1 METNVIK
8 ERLAFVHHLES
19 GHWSMTELCERYGV
33 SRPTGYKWLER
44 HQCDRAS
51 GLADRSRAP
60 QRCPHRTGDAQ
71 EAAII
76 AVRLEYGW
84 GAKKLLRVLR
94 TRHPSRVWPARS
106 TVNAI
111 LERRGLLHK
120 HRRRQKWAHPGA
132 APVATQRPNQIWPA
146 DFKGQFRLGDGQ
158 YCYPLTVTD
167 HFSRRVLACHGLRS
181 VKTVD
186 AKPIFRALFRE
197 VGLPDAI
204 RTDNG
209 APFASTG
216 IHGLAALNVWWM
228 QLGIVHQRITPAS
241 PQENGTH
248 ERMHRELKRET
259 ARPPASSL
267 RAQQRR
273 FDAFCQRYNDER
285 PHEAIGDRT
294 PSTLWCPSRRVR
306 TRNTARTRLSAA
318 PGDPPREH
326 GRDVP
331 PAVASAVPQPRP
343 LRRRHR
349 PRRSRGWHLEY
360 RLLQYVAR
368 QDRRTHSA
376 HYRDSARRVRCK
388 GCCRT
393 LVNDHPVRSHR
404 AFGPRIRALKLA
416 EKDEPEIAGDATV

>member
-1 METNVIK
+1 M
-8 ERLAFVHHLES
+8 A
-19 GHWSMTELCERYGV
+19 
-33 SRPTGYKWLER
+33 
-44 HQCDRAS
+44 
-51 GLADRSRAP
+51 RAP
-60 QRCPHRTGDAQ
+60 QRCPHRTSDAL
-71 EAAII
+71 EALII
-76 AVRLEYGW
+76 AARLEYGW

-94 TRHPSRVWPARS
+94 TRHPSRAWPARS

-111 LERRGLLHK
+111 LGRHMLLQK
-120 HRRRQKWAHPGA
+120 NRRRRKWEHPGVL
-132 APVATQRPNQIWPA
+132 PVTTQRPNQVWPA
-146 DFKGQFRLGDGQ
+146 DFKGQFRTGDGQ

-259 ARPPASSL
+259 ARPAASSL

-285 PHEAIGDRT
+285 PHEGIGDRT
-294 PSTLWCPSRRVR
+294 PSTLWCPSSRPYPEHRTYPTYPSHMEIRRVSTAGTFR
-306 TRNTARTRLSAA
+306 LQSRQPFLSHALGGEDIALEEVDDGIWNIVYYSTLLGKIDERTARITGIR
-318 PGDPPREH
+318 PG
-326 GRDVP
+326 
-331 PAVASAVPQPRP
+331 A
-343 LRRRHR
+343 
-349 PRRSRGWHLEY
+349 
-360 RLLQYVAR
+360 
-368 QDRRTHSA
+368 
-376 HYRDSARRVRCK
+376 
-388 GCCRT
+388 
-393 LVNDHPVRSHR
+393 
-404 AFGPRIRALKLA
+404 
-416 EKDEPEIAGDATV
+416 